1 VTSCKLI
8 RFFYKIVIKKVYS
21 FNMTSMKRTG
31 VIMKN
36 EISET
41 NSFNSLYTKN
51 VDDKDN
57 SYKDSYSE
65 YNDYSPTND
74 DLYDVYAKDK
84 CKNISITSVENTLS
98 QLICEICTNSSNSS
112 NSSTS
117 KSIGTNH
124 IVLSCCNHIFHVKCL
139 LDHYNKNNDDKDDDY
154 YLHFDESNINSQF
167 YDEYNC
173 IKCNTNLHYEDVFN
187 LYSKQ
192 ILSNKKFTSEYTKK
206 LNTLKEQKKRIENEM
221 KCLNEYIVKLQNE
234 KKMSQVI
241 MMKTFSLMTD

>member
-1 VTSCKLI
+1 
-8 RFFYKIVIKKVYS
+8 
-21 FNMTSMKRTG
+21 MASMKRTG
-31 VIMKN
+31 IIMKGEN
-36 EISET
+36 IET

-51 VDDKDN
+51 IDDKANDIYNKEPSYKDN
-57 SYKDSYSE
+57 SYND

-74 DLYDVYAKDK
+74 DLYDAYSKDK
-84 CKNISITSVENTLS
+84 CKNNSIISAENTAS
-98 QLICEICTNSSNSS
+98 QLICEMCTNSSNSS
-112 NSSTS
+112 NS

-124 IVLSCCNHIFHVKCL
+124 IVLSCCNHVFHVKCL
-139 LDHYNKNNDDKDDDY
+139 LDHYNRNQDVQDDEY
-154 YLHFDESNINSQF
+154 YLKFDESNINSQF
-167 YDEYNC
+167 YDKYNC

-192 ILSNKKFTSEYTKK
+192 ILTNKKYATEYTKK
-206 LNTLKEQKKRIENEM
+206 LNGLQEQKKRIENEM

>member
-98 QLICEICTNSSNSS
+98 QLICEICTNSS

>member
-1 VTSCKLI
+1 
-8 RFFYKIVIKKVYS
+8 
-21 FNMTSMKRTG
+21 MKRTG

-57 SYKDSYSE
+57 SYKDSYKDSYSE

-98 QLICEICTNSSNSS
+98 QLICEICTNSS

>member
-1 VTSCKLI
+1 
-8 RFFYKIVIKKVYS
+8 
-21 FNMTSMKRTG
+21 MTSMKRTG

-98 QLICEICTNSSNSS
+98 QLICEICTNSS

>member
-1 VTSCKLI
+1 
-8 RFFYKIVIKKVYS
+8 
-21 FNMTSMKRTG
+21 MKRTG
-31 VIMKN
+31 IIMKN

-57 SYKDSYSE
+57 SYKDNYINKDNSYKDNSYKDSYSE

-74 DLYDVYAKDK
+74 DLYDVYSKDK
-84 CKNISITSVENTLS
+84 CKNISITSVENTSS

-112 NSSTS
+112 SS

-167 YDEYNC
+167 YEEYNC

-192 ILSNKKFTSEYTKK
+192 ILSNKKYTSEYTKK
-206 LNTLKEQKKRIENEM
+206 LNALKEQKKRIENEM
-221 KCLNEYIVKLQNE
+221 KCLNEYIIKLQNE